1 MLLAMQFL
9 NLFGRCWYPHSSLW

>member
-9 NLFGRCWYPHSSLW
+9 HLFGRCWYPHSSLW